1 MPVDIVHAAAQLGI
15 RLTDHAVAMAR
26 ARAAVLRINAVL
38 AAAHAS
44 GDLKFFNA
52 EFRRRRTAARAA
64 GMSFMS
70 YATAMQRLRK
80 ELDCVAAGKIS
91 AVMLARV
98 FGDSPRQGGRA
109 AA

>member
-1 MPVDIVHAAAQLGI
+1 
-15 RLTDHAVAMAR
+15 MAR
-26 ARAAVLRINAVL
+26 ARAAVTRINAVL
-38 AAAHAS
+38 NAAHDR

-52 EFRRRRTAARAA
+52 EFRRRRMAARAA
-64 GMSFMS
+64 GVSFMS

-80 ELDCVAAGKIS
+80 ELACVAAGRIS

-98 FGDSPRQGGRA
+98 FREVPRQGGRA